1 MQRARNTAGDCIT
14 LGLSN
19 ERKGQV
25 MCELTRQ
32 LKALKRPAILIRAAR
47 FGVPEYS
54 RQRDLR
60 RLTRVAVPKS
70 PRRSIPMLMDLERKV
85 EHRRI
90 TGDANYSLARHV
102 DLLIALMGEARA
114 L

>member
-1 MQRARNTAGDCIT
+1 
-14 LGLSN
+14 
-19 ERKGQV
+19 
-25 MCELTRQ
+25 MCELKSHLRT
-32 LKALKRPAILIRAAR
+32 LKRPSLLIRAAR
-47 FGVPEYS
+47 IGVPDYS

-70 PRRSIPMLMDLERKV
+70 PHRALPALISMEEKIEERRV
-85 EHRRI
+85 

-102 DLLIALMGEARA
+102 DVLIAMMGEARA